1 MTEEKLTQEQ
11 TDEKMIDEAFQELL
25 DQYLKSKHRK
35 KVEIITKAFN
45 FARQAHKE
53 CADVRASLIFYILS
67 L

>member
-25 DQYLKSKHRK
+25 DQYLKLQKHLISPDRH
-35 KVEIITKAFN
+35 TN
-45 FARQAHKE
+45 E

>member
-45 FARQAHKE
+45 FARQAH
-53 CADVRASLIFYILS
+53 ASPA
-67 L
+67 

>member
-35 KVEIITKAFN
+35 KVEIG
-45 FARQAHKE
+45 RAH
-53 CADVRASLIFYILS
+53 V
-67 L
+67 